1 LAKPASLGNLGN
13 PGRLGAQAQPSLLGK
28 IGNMVKP
35 ASLGRLGA
43 LLKLNRLLL
52 RLNLIINK
60 EYFIF
65 IFALNAMLQLYY
77 SGAIF
82 HFSTN
87 AKETL
92 HFSILKIYTSIE
104 IESQYQ

>member
-1 LAKPASLGNLGN
+1 MAKPASLGNLGN

-35 ASLGRLGA
+35 AGLGRLGA

-60 EYFIF
+60 ERGV
-65 IFALNAMLQLYY
+65 NAMFQLYY

-82 HFSTN
+82 HFLTN